1 MKQVHYTVR
10 GAILRVIDLFYPPF
24 RRVMSL
30 QMFRYAAC
38 GGSNTVFNILVY
50 YLCYH
55 YVLDGQIMDLG
66 FYAFEPH
73 TAAVFLAFCCTFP
86 IGFYLSMFVV
96 FQGSYLKRRVQLW
109 RYFLVTLACLF
120 FNWAFVK
127 LFVEVLGFYPT
138 PSYIMTVAIVVLFS
152 YMAQRFFTFKGNQSL
167 DGAAPMASTD
177 RADNAD
183 K

>member
-10 GAILRVIDLFYPPF
+10 GLILRFIDLFYPPF
-24 RRVMSL
+24 RRFMPL
-30 QMFRYAAC
+30 QLFRYAAC
-38 GGSNTVFNILVY
+38 GGSNTLFNIVIY

-55 YVLDGQIMDLG
+55 YALHEQVLDLG

-120 FNWAFVK
+120 LNWIFLK
-127 LFVEVLGFYPT
+127 FFVETLGFYPT
-138 PSYIMTVAIVVLFS
+138 PGYILTVVIVVLFS
-152 YMAQRFFTFKGNQSL
+152 YMAQRFFTFKGNKVL
-167 DGAAPMASTD
+167 D
-177 RADNAD
+177 D
-183 K
+183 KQ